1 MKYNKIIL
9 TTTILIL
16 IFLTLNIAS
25 AEDNITDNTNYQIT
39 NTNTIYIN
47 NSYHGNIEDGSQNHP
62 YKNINTGINTA
73 IKNSKPNIY
82 IANGEYTIN
91 RPITIR
97 NSNINIIGEST
108 NVILNAKTTTNFF
121 KLNTGNYT
129 IHNITFTNGEATS
142 NRGYSTTYGGAILIN
157 ATGDGGYTYR
167 KQTLPFDLFS
177 LKITN
182 CIFKNNYAD
191 YGGAIYGSNG
201 NIIIKDS
208 TFYNNSAIDGGAIN
222 LEYCN
227 TTIINTKFNKN
238 SAVYG
243 GAAYLDTNLN
253 NIHNT
258 NFENNQ
264 ANVGA
269 GIFTTGGILN
279 IQNTQFNKNT
289 AEDEYANGGAIFIS
303 QTQTQIDNSIFN
315 ENKATGT
322 IASASAIYSASSLGL
337 TINNTTISNNT
348 VLAEYSFGTIANKGF
363 LTINNT
369 NIYNNYINSNNRIDE
384 TIYNINGIIKT
395 ENTNITNNNF
405 KGTKTRESLYY
416 IDFPIITGQVYTE
429 NTTLPE
435 KYDLRNITLPNGTTT
450 SGLTSVK
457 NQLSLGTCWA
467 FASLGALESHLKL
480 TEGIEYDFSELNM
493 NNLADYGKEGYD
505 SQYYGDGGD
514 FYTATAY
521 LTRWSGPVNESDDP
535 YKTNSKTSPNN
546 LTVIKH
552 IQDIIF
558 IPIRENYQDLNQIK
572 QTILKY
578 GAVAVCYAD
587 TDYEDNLRDYEKSSS
602 FYEPLSQPSNHAV
615 LLVGW
620 DDNYS
625 KNNFKSRYG
634 EPAGDGAF
642 IIKNS
647 WGKNTIDKGY
657 CYISYYDATFGGSDG
672 SSSFGMAFTNVENSD
687 NYKEKYEYDTL
698 GNTASFLGFNNET
711 AWFANI
717 FTSKSNNPLAA
728 FSIITSAPK
737 STYYAKIYVNNELKQ
752 TTSGT
757 IDEIGYHTIKLN
769 QNIPLN
775 TGDTFKIIVK
785 LTTPGFYYPIAIET
799 QIKDF
804 SSNAHAQTGQSYISK
819 DGEKWY
825 DLSEYRT
832 IVENSD
838 YGFDEIT
845 IKIKCMFK
853 SIHNNTKYHIFNMQ
867 RIYLNIWGGKKSN
880 RKINRPK

>member
-572 QTILKY
+572 QTI
-578 GAVAVCYAD
+578 
-587 TDYEDNLRDYEKSSS
+587 
-602 FYEPLSQPSNHAV
+602 
-615 LLVGW
+615 
-620 DDNYS
+620 
-625 KNNFKSRYG
+625 
-634 EPAGDGAF
+634 
-642 IIKNS
+642 IK
-647 WGKNTIDKGY
+647 
-657 CYISYYDATFGGSDG
+657 
-672 SSSFGMAFTNVENSD
+672 
-687 NYKEKYEYDTL
+687 
-698 GNTASFLGFNNET
+698 
-711 AWFANI
+711 
-717 FTSKSNNPLAA
+717 
-728 FSIITSAPK
+728 
-737 STYYAKIYVNNELKQ
+737 
-752 TTSGT
+752 
-757 IDEIGYHTIKLN
+757 
-769 QNIPLN
+769 
-775 TGDTFKIIVK
+775 
-785 LTTPGFYYPIAIET
+785 
-799 QIKDF
+799 
-804 SSNAHAQTGQSYISK
+804 
-819 DGEKWY
+819 
-825 DLSEYRT
+825 
-832 IVENSD
+832 
-838 YGFDEIT
+838 
-845 IKIKCMFK
+845 
-853 SIHNNTKYHIFNMQ
+853 
-867 RIYLNIWGGKKSN
+867 
-880 RKINRPK
+880 